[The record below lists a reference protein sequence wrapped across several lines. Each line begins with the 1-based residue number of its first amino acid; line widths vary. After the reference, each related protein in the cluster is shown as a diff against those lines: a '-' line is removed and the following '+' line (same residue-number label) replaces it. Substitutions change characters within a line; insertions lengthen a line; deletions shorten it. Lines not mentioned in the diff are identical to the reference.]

1 MTSLGNLQFV
11 IHNSRSSKST
21 RRRLGACFLLAV
33 QHVNSNDGAW
43 GLSCEYPQDLRVP
56 GWEVLRE
63 CRAVSHRSAG
73 DLSAWVDSLTG
84 KPTGPPGLRAWCN
97 DTTIREANR
106 TGSRSPPVT
115 TMAGMLT
122 EQLAANREQLEL
134 LERGPGTPT
143 RRYDVA
149 VTRCNSTPGGRDGLN
164 DYSTSSRSALCRS
177 SEIGLHG
184 GSLSSFTL
192 ETPGTRCS
200 VDRIRDR
207 TGPLRRP
214 CVTALGLYAQRLPG
228 GPDTD
233 RHVSAWAVTAL
244 IRKATLALASAIHS
258 KVKSS
263 LIMRLSCGNTL
274 KSPWGARTFWVR
286 ATESVSAAQQ

>member
-184 GSLSSFTL
+184 GSLSLPSRWRPRAPAAAWTASGIAL
-192 ETPGTRCS
+192 DLCVGPASLPWACTRSAC
-200 VDRIRDR
+200 REAPIL
-207 TGPLRRP
+207 TGMYQH
-214 CVTALGLYAQRLPG
+214 GL
-228 GPDTD
+228 
-233 RHVSAWAVTAL
+233 
-244 IRKATLALASAIHS
+244 
-258 KVKSS
+258 
-263 LIMRLSCGNTL
+263 
-274 KSPWGARTFWVR
+274 
-286 ATESVSAAQQ
+286 